1 MTQNMGTSSGFLF
14 DPITAKPT
22 WGEAMEETL
31 RLFSEHGHEDIQNCQ
46 GGRFARG
53 ECALTY
59 TWNSGTILSNMGGLE
74 VGVAPTPGSLRVMD
88 QGTGK
93 LENCTPSL
101 CPFGEYYEDV
111 GIVNRAPY
119 AAFGDWASGVSNST
133 ANHRETADFFSYLQ
147 SQSFQDILPNDR
159 TDLLD
164 PYQYK
169 HTDAYRW
176 INDGGI
182 AATIAE
188 GFSYSSLAMNSLNA
202 VLNLRVPNSEA
213 FLNIFDE
220 EISSYVTDTRA
231 TLEFQESVNL
241 REATATRMT
250 ARVENLIAA
259 EPDFLPLYQDSIG
272 FSTAPVEAFNYI
284 KTSYRRVAWGMSGI
298 IIAASIIL
306 IFWTVVFR
314 KNPVMRAF
322 QPFLLLQCAVGVFF
336 MGVTIILIG
345 LDDQMFDKDILD
357 ITCMAG
363 PWAYVVGFTI
373 FFSSV
378 YCKIEGCTK
387 ILRDPQ
393 NNKVLFVSLR
403 ADALFTSRLL
413 ILNGAILAVWSVADP
428 LRWVRRELAGGMVFP
443 DGTVET
449 FGMCRGAEF
458 TSFALAS
465 ILFLTNILM
474 LLIATFRIFKC
485 RLLVLEYNELQ
496 WLTLSLIPFLEG
508 WIVGAPVLALSR
520 EDPTVIFSTLAF
532 VISVSAACA
541 GTAIFAPKD
550 WYMRKH
556 KYMETRSRK
565 DSDHTSDSGILLLQ
579 HPKFENQKQLEH
591 LQMQLEKT
599 HALNTELEIEIRGID
614 ERFREIRHM
623 NDHYGPS
630 HRMLSP
636 LASPSSKPYATPRR
650 SRTSQDVRVAK
661 KTPEIE
667 VWKMPDSED
676 EAEVDLSAVDIA
688 GPLESFRKTSN
699 GLPTPSKKNG
709 VKAGGGESELGNL
722 VQSDDVEALGNKADA
737 MANEFKTGSGRALIG
752 DGIGGVRVLSHG
764 SSRESSPTHANTANG
779 KKQSVGE
786 DETEELVLESNR
798 ESVGACSMFHYND
811 CQPTRSHMYNSSQKP
826 GEPSGDD
833 SYKKEE
839 ENRLNG
845 TVPAISASKTTSSNT
860 PATCVPKAHSPQDPA
875 KKVGVSFR
883 TDTQFHVQDSV
894 PNTTYNM
901 GEWSAV
907 GGTGGV
913 LVDMSDASSYN
924 SSANSSTLSTTSM
937 DATMR
942 ASALDTPFAKEVD
955 QLVPKKDWD
964 GLQIAAKSYE
974 PGTNTKAS
982 ARNSEASIEAKK
994 RRKRELEESF
1004 LRARSKS
1011 ENDAQWV

>member
-1 MTQNMGTSSGFLF
+1 MTPLEFEPYLRYHIAEYQQLRPSVSIQLEVVNNGYFSTNDVKQNDDPFRALQKRLLSGEDTNTEPWDGAMFPTHLSGSLQDDLWELDDYLATSSHSSGVLPFFQRQAMYGNVTKIIPLDGNIARMLYRKDLLQQHNVTVPRTWDEYERVAQYFNQNTNIQGSCVSSCGSHNNADRVFLVLSTMTQNMGTSSGFLF
-14 DPITAKPT
+14 DPITGKPT

-46 GGRFARG
+46 GGGFARG

-59 TWNSGTILSNMGGLE
+59 TWDSGIILSNMGGLE

-119 AAFGDWASGVSNST
+119 AAIGGWASGVSNST

-182 AATIAE
+182 AATVAE
-188 GFSYSSLAMNSLNA
+188 GFTYSSLAMNSLNA

-284 KTSYRRVAWGMSGI
+284 KRSYRRVAWGMSGI
-298 IIAASIIL
+298 IITASIIL
-306 IFWTVVFR
+306 IFWTIVFR

-322 QPFLLLQCAVGVFF
+322 QPFLLLQCAVGVFL

-378 YCKIEGCTK
+378 YCKIEECTE
-387 ILRDPQ
+387 ILKDPQ

-428 LRWVRRELAGGMVFP
+428 LRWVRQEVAGGMVFP

-465 ILFLTNILM
+465 ILSLTNILM

-508 WIVGAPVLALSR
+508 WIVGAPVLAISR

-550 WYMRKH
+550 WYVRKH

-565 DSDHTSDSGILLLQ
+565 DSDHKSDSGILLLQ
-579 HPKFENQKQLEH
+579 HPK
-591 LQMQLEKT
+591 
-599 HALNTELEIEIRGID
+599 
-614 ERFREIRHM
+614 
-623 NDHYGPS
+623 
-630 HRMLSP
+630 
-636 LASPSSKPYATPRR
+636 
-650 SRTSQDVRVAK
+650 
-661 KTPEIE
+661 
-667 VWKMPDSED
+667 
-676 EAEVDLSAVDIA
+676 
-688 GPLESFRKTSN
+688 
-699 GLPTPSKKNG
+699 
-709 VKAGGGESELGNL
+709 
-722 VQSDDVEALGNKADA
+722 
-737 MANEFKTGSGRALIG
+737 
-752 DGIGGVRVLSHG
+752 
-764 SSRESSPTHANTANG
+764 
-779 KKQSVGE
+779 
-786 DETEELVLESNR
+786 
-798 ESVGACSMFHYND
+798 
-811 CQPTRSHMYNSSQKP
+811 
-826 GEPSGDD
+826 
-833 SYKKEE
+833 
-839 ENRLNG
+839 
-845 TVPAISASKTTSSNT
+845 
-860 PATCVPKAHSPQDPA
+860 
-875 KKVGVSFR
+875 VSTF
-883 TDTQFHVQDSV
+883 
-894 PNTTYNM
+894 Y
-901 GEWSAV
+901 
-907 GGTGGV
+907 
-913 LVDMSDASSYN
+913 
-924 SSANSSTLSTTSM
+924 
-937 DATMR
+937 
-942 ASALDTPFAKEVD
+942 
-955 QLVPKKDWD
+955 
-964 GLQIAAKSYE
+964 
-974 PGTNTKAS
+974 
-982 ARNSEASIEAKK
+982 
-994 RRKRELEESF
+994 
-1004 LRARSKS
+1004 
-1011 ENDAQWV
+1011 